1 MIVGFDHTSFTVPDL
16 EAAVRFWSALGFEGT
31 GIVQRDAA
39 WVEKVTGVPGAR
51 IRVAHL
57 HGHGHH
63 MEFIEYV
70 DGGREPA
77 SALPDRPGVGH
88 VCLKVDDI
96 QATLDAMLAA
106 GGRRLGEMTEIRQP
120 GMKPCVAGYLR
131 DPNGIIVELL
141 QPLDA

>member
-16 EAAVRFWSALGFEGT
+16 DEAVRFWSALGFAGAD
-31 GIVQRDAA
+31 IVRRDAL

-57 HGHGHH
+57 FGHGHH
-63 MEFIEYV
+63 MEFIEYA
-70 DGGREPA
+70 GGSRDPA
-77 SALPDRPGVGH
+77 AALPDRPGVAH

-96 QATLDAMLAA
+96 YATFDTMLAA

-120 GMKPCVAGYLR
+120 EMKPCRAGYLR
-131 DPNGIIVELL
+131 DPNGIIIELL
-141 QPLDA
+141 QTLEA